1 MSAVTQE
8 FTDVACTACGCVC
21 DDLCVSVIDNRL
33 ASFTPDCPLAE
44 RWFHSVEAAS
54 QAEVQIAGRAA
65 PLDEALARA
74 AAIFRDARAPL
85 IYGLSS
91 SSTLGQRAAI
101 RLADQLGATID
112 TSAST
117 CHGPSIMALQSVGE
131 STCTLGEVAQ
141 RADLVVYWG
150 SDPATSHPRH
160 MQRYALDPHG
170 LFVPAGRVG
179 RRLIVVDVERTKTAE
194 QADRF
199 LQIAPE
205 SDFDVLWALRAL
217 VNGDDIQGTSV
228 GGVSRDQLAQLATLL
243 KGCRS
248 GVFFFGRGL
257 TAGPT
262 AHANVEALL
271 ELTREL
277 NAFTRFYARRMRV
290 YGDVAGADMV
300 LCWQTG
306 YPFSVNLARGYP
318 RYNPGEYSADGLLT
332 RGEID
337 RCLLVGTD
345 GVDTLSSAAQHALA
359 NMPTV
364 LVGHAKGKLSFT
376 PTVSIPTAIYGI
388 HRAGTAYRMDEVPVP
403 LRAILSS
410 PLPTDAEVIERLGA
424 LASTRQ

>member
-1 MSAVTQE
+1 M
-8 FTDVACTACGCVC
+8 C
-21 DDLCVSVIDNRL
+21 DDLRVSVIDNRL

-44 RWFHSVEAAS
+44 RWFQSVEAAS
-54 QAEVQIAGRAA
+54 AAEIQIAGRRAS
-65 PLDEALARA
+65 LDEALEQA
-74 AAIFRDARAPL
+74 ASIFHDAQAPL

-91 SSTLGQRAAI
+91 SSTPGQRAAI

-117 CHGPSIMALQSVGE
+117 CHGPSIMALQRVGE

-160 MQRYALDPHG
+160 MQRYALEPHG
-170 LFVPAGRVG
+170 LFVPAGRAG
-179 RRLIVVDVERTKTAE
+179 RRLIVVDVARTETAE
-194 QADRF
+194 RADQF
-199 LQIAPE
+199 VHIAPQ

-217 VNGDDIQGTSV
+217 VNGTDLEATQV
-228 GGVSRDQLAQLATLL
+228 GGVAREQLAQLATLL
-243 KGCRS
+243 KECRC

-277 NAFTRFYARRMRV
+277 NAFTRFYARRMRI

-318 RYNPGEYSADGLLT
+318 RYNPDEYNADGLLT

-345 GVDTLSSAAQHALA
+345 GVDTLSPAAQRALA
-359 NMPTV
+359 KLPTV
-364 LVGHAKGKLSFT
+364 LVGHPKGQLPFT

-388 HRAGTAYRMDEVPVP
+388 HLPGTAYRMDEVPIP
-403 LRAILSS
+403 LRAMLTS
-410 PLPTDAEVIERLGA
+410 PLPSDAAVLDQLGSLLRA
-424 LASTRQ
+424 RRTPEQG